1 MQPKILIICDENE
14 QWQYS
19 IIKKYLS
26 AHGIFESYV
35 ASSLRIANDIFLI
48 ENIDLIVTNTTI
60 NGRITI
66 DSILNKKL
74 FYGIPILFYTFDY
87 QEFEYHKN
95 FDTFKHKKYSDIH
108 FLSYELNKLHDN
120 IVKFFYLKINKK
132 AGDYFFLK
140 SISGKT
146 ERVYFE
152 EIIYFKTKVVGCK
165 IFTKSNQYNSP
176 KSIVGLTSIM
186 GDSIVR
192 ISEQYAVNIHYINS
206 YTDDYIQ
213 IEGNKIQIGNRSAVL
228 HLEKRFRKTKYLRY

>member
-1 MQPKILIICDENE
+1 M
-14 QWQYS
+14 
-19 IIKKYLS
+19 
-26 AHGIFESYV
+26 
-35 ASSLRIANDIFLI
+35 
-48 ENIDLIVTNTTI
+48 
-60 NGRITI
+60 
-66 DSILNKKL
+66 
-74 FYGIPILFYTFDY
+74 
-87 QEFEYHKN
+87 
-95 FDTFKHKKYSDIH
+95 
-108 FLSYELNKLHDN
+108 
-120 IVKFFYLKINKK
+120 FYLKLNKK